1 MVTKK
6 ASWLKE
12 AYQTNKLEFLLQA
25 AWTLTV
31 ISVFLGDA
39 LLSVR
44 VPAIGELF
52 PFRVFL
58 PVTCV
63 LYLISVIKK
72 ERHLW
77 KGTAP
82 VEKACMLFIVILLIH
97 SVVSLPFAID
107 VHWSF
112 RRTFNLCFDL
122 SFFFLMLCLCRDRH
136 VLSRTLKICLGGF
149 WVLSLLGVCESVWKP
164 LFYTG
169 TQIQYVTLFGFKICS
184 PMVIYNNTNDYMSAI
199 TFLFAGLL
207 LGWLLKKEKGKRD
220 WGHLLAAGAVSLY
233 LAKCASARLLI
244 VAFWLLLAAI
254 MVYALLLCGKR
265 AVPVLLII
273 AVLLA
278 TTTMSHV
285 NLPVLLHLTD
295 APAGGGS
302 QAGDAPSLKDQF
314 FESDAVTGELT
325 FNNTASAGVRVRL
338 ILHSVR
344 CFLDSK
350 GMGVGVGDTEQLARI
365 EKVAKDGNTW
375 SIHCFLARLLGDYG
389 LWAALPLVYIVLDRI
404 WYGVLLLKQG
414 WKNRVRADVSYA
426 LLYLVMGVVY
436 VIASTSSSDAQDLL
450 AMWMFLAV
458 FVLMSRQKKPGVS
471 DPAADGE
478 TK

>member
-6 ASWLKE
+6 GSWLRG
-12 AYQTNKLEFLLQA
+12 AYQTNQLEFLLQA
-25 AWTLTV
+25 AWALTV
-31 ISVFLGDA
+31 ISVFLGDM

-122 SFFFLMLCLCRDRH
+122 SFFFLMLCLCRDRR

-149 WVLSLLGVCESVWKP
+149 WALSLLGVCESVWKP

-169 TQIQYVTLFGFKICS
+169 TQIQFVTLFGFKICS

-244 VAFWLLLAAI
+244 LAFWLILVAI

-285 NLPVLLHLTD
+285 NLPVLLHLID

-302 QAGDAPSLKDQF
+302 QPGDAPSLKDQF

-389 LWAALPLVYIVLDRI
+389 IWAALPLVYIVLDRI

-471 DPAADGE
+471 NPASDGE
-478 TK
+478 AQ